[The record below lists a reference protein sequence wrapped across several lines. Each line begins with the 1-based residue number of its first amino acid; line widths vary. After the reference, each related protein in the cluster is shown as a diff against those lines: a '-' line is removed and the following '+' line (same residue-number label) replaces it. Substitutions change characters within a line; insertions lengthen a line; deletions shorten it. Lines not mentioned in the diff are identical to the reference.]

1 MPLPIPTF
9 LTDGELV
16 DLRDDAWLGEVLEVP
31 CYRAVQFDG
40 GMNAD
45 KVRERM
51 LSKADGKSAFFFAK
65 IPTAEI
71 GFVTTLTRAGFDV
84 TDVNVTLDWADENGL
99 SGADVGDVEIGRASE
114 TDSLEIE
121 NVAGRCFAYS
131 RFHLDPLI
139 STTQANEVKRQWA
152 RNACRGRAA
161 TVYAARRGGELAG
174 FLAVATSDAGGAKD
188 AIIDLIGVDAGHQG
202 RGVGRSLSRA
212 FIGDWRSKADRLRV
226 GTQISNIPALRLYES
241 LGFRLSE
248 TSYVL
253 HAHIRDGV
261 FCA

>member
-1 MPLPIPTF
+1 M
-9 LTDGELV
+9 
-16 DLRDDAWLGEVLEVP
+16 DLRDDVWLGEILGVP
-31 CYRAVQFDG
+31 CFRAVHFDG

-45 KVRERM
+45 MVRERM

-65 IPTAEI
+65 ISTA
-71 GFVTTLTRAGFDV
+71 GTDLVTILTRAGFDV
-84 TDVNVTLDWADENGL
+84 TDVNVTLDWAGESNPLGSDAGD
-99 SGADVGDVEIGRASE
+99 ADVGRASE
-114 TDSLEIE
+114 TDSTEIE
-121 NVAGRCFAYS
+121 NVAGRCFTYS

-161 TVYAARRGGELAG
+161 TVYTARRGGELAG
-174 FLAVATSDAGGAKD
+174 FLAVVTSDAGGTRD
-188 AIIDLIGVDAGHQG
+188 AIIDLIGVDAAHQG

-212 FIGDWRSKADRLRV
+212 FIGNWRGKADRLRV

-241 LGFRLSE
+241 LGFRVSE

-253 HAHIRDGV
+253 HAHVRDGAL
-261 FCA
+261 CA